1 VSPLATTTP
10 STAPEPPAQ
19 PDLGERWRNQPVP
32 TARGWRGPGGGR
44 AANLFAG
51 AVYQATTVQACGLF
65 PFAVSSGAVP
75 AGVPIGRHQLTAE
88 PIGMDLAEW
97 LKIGLVTNTACWVQA
112 QPGAGKSALVKRMI
126 TGLVAFGMTAVIPG
140 DLKGEYSPLVA
151 HLGGHVWR
159 LGQGLHA
166 LNPLDA
172 SFLQEAL
179 DQSVG
184 TERYR
189 LAETIRS
196 RRCAL
201 VEALVSIVRKTYDA
215 SDTTERL
222 LLARALDVTVRGHQR
237 TGTEPTIPDIVRVLA
252 NPTQELRDVLVVEDD
267 RAFLRESRDL
277 RNSLQYL
284 CDGPIRGMFD
294 RPSSVRADLTTRALS
309 LDLQALGSDASD
321 DVVAASMLSSWAWVA
336 AVIDASTAIG
346 RQRTVFRVQDELW
359 KALRAAPGLVDRSD
373 EVTRLGRHRGEVS
386 VQITHSLDDL
396 EALPTEADRAKARG
410 MVSRSDTVVLGG
422 LAHSELDKLSRIV
435 RLTSQEAEM
444 ITKWAAPPGWKRAEG
459 MPHPG
464 RGKYMIKSGEK
475 LGLPV
480 EMTLTNTEWQL
491 YDTDLA
497 WREQQSE
504 AS

>member
-1 VSPLATTTP
+1 MSRLTTTP
-10 STAPEPPAQ
+10 TPAPAADAPG
-19 PDLGERWRNQPVP
+19 LGELWRNRPVP

-44 AANLFAG
+44 AANLFPG
-51 AVYQATTVQACGLF
+51 ALYQSTTVQACGLF

-75 AGVPIGRHQLTAE
+75 SGVPIGRHQLTAE
-88 PIGMDLAEW
+88 PVGMDPAEW
-97 LKIGLVTNTACWVQA
+97 LRTGLVSNTGMWVQA

-140 DLKGEYSPLVA
+140 DVKGEYSALIT

-159 LGQGLHA
+159 LGRGLHA

-172 SFLQEAL
+172 SFLQAAL

-189 LAETIRS
+189 LAETIRG

-201 VEALVSIVRKTYDA
+201 LEALVSIVRKTYDPA
-215 SDTTERL
+215 DATERL
-222 LLARALDVTVRGHQR
+222 LLSTALDVAVAGHHR
-237 TGTEPTIPDIVRVLA
+237 TGTEPTIPDVVRVLTS
-252 NPTQELRDVLVVEDD
+252 PTQELRDVLAVDD
-267 RAFLRESRDL
+267 DTAFRRESREL
-277 RNSLQYL
+277 RNALQLL

-294 RPSSVRADLTTRALS
+294 RPSSIRADLATRALS
-309 LDLQALGSDASD
+309 LDIHALDSESD
-321 DVVAASMLSSWAWVA
+321 DVVAAAMLSSWAWVA
-336 AVIDASTAIG
+336 AVIDASTALG
-346 RQRTVFRVQDELW
+346 RRRTVFRVQDELW
-359 KALRAAPGLVDRSD
+359 RALRVAPGLVDRSD

-396 EALPTEADRAKARG
+396 EALPTEADRHKARG
-410 MVSRSDTVVLGG
+410 MASRNGTVVLGG
-422 LAHSELDKLSRIV
+422 LATSELAGLARITP
-435 RLTSQEAEM
+435 LTGQEAAM
-444 ITKWAAPPGWKRAEG
+444 ITSWAAPPGWKREEG

-464 RGKYMIKSGEK
+464 RGKYMIKSGRR

-480 EMTLTNTEWQL
+480 EMTLTATERAL

-497 WREQQSE
+497 WHDQDGV
-504 AS
+504 A